1 MRCCHNSLHSSTLS
15 RSRIWEV
22 FGLVKDR
29 LPVFSDTSDISSLT
43 FDNLAGGRQRQS
55 LVSSSVR
62 SSSQNQSDWQV
73 RVDVLTQQSVPP
85 LLFSPRGHV
94 ITSSWQDIIWVR
106 CPRSLSLSPARGVR
120 SVQSVSSVWADDLWT
135 RQTNTNT
142 MRRVSQLFRR
152 CQS

>member
-1 MRCCHNSLHSSTLS
+1 MWQCLHLWIVIIITALLRLARNKTRTRGQELRQYKFKLLLFIWDAVTTHFIVQLS
-15 RSRIWEV
+15 RSRVWEV

-29 LPVFSDTSDISSLT
+29 LPVFSNTSDISSLT

-85 LLFSPRGHV
+85 LLSSLHV
-94 ITSSWQDIIWVR
+94 VTSSRHDGNI
-106 CPRSLSLSPARGVR
+106 LSG
-120 SVQSVSSVWADDLWT
+120 
-135 RQTNTNT
+135 
-142 MRRVSQLFRR
+142 
-152 CQS
+152 

>member
-1 MRCCHNSLHSSTLS
+1 MWQCLHLWIVIIITALLRLARNKTRTRGQQLRQYKYKLLLFIWDTVTTHFIVQLS
-15 RSRIWEV
+15 RSRVWEV

-29 LPVFSDTSDISSLT
+29 LPVFSNTSDISSLT

-85 LLFSPRGHV
+85 LLPSLHV
-94 ITSSWQDIIWVR
+94 VTSSRHDGNI
-106 CPRSLSLSPARGVR
+106 LSG
-120 SVQSVSSVWADDLWT
+120 
-135 RQTNTNT
+135 
-142 MRRVSQLFRR
+142 
-152 CQS
+152 